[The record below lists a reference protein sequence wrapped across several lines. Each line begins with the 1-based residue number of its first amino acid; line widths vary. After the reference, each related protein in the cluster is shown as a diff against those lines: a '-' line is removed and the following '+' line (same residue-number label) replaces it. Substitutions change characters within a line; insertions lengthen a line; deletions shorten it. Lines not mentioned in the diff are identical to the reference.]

1 VALTHMRMQ
10 NDINLGS
17 QVPEIDIILGH
28 HDHHYEVTP
37 SDPHGTLV
45 GKSGTDY
52 RELRLLKIALG
63 GYKSKARC
71 PATYSSS
78 SACVLVSFV
87 SNSVSRNSIVYPL
100 SCSRTGHILGELC
113 RRHMRE
119 WRLLQT
125 FMMMRPQPTVSART
139 PPQSNACLQ
148 KRQNQYL
155 PAGWS
160 FEGTPGS
167 DFR

>member
-63 GYKSKARC
+63 GYKLTRPRQHVCS
-71 PATYSSS
+71 
-78 SACVLVSFV
+78 CVICEQFCL
-87 SNSVSRNSIVYPL
+87 
-100 SCSRTGHILGELC
+100 
-113 RRHMRE
+113 
-119 WRLLQT
+119 
-125 FMMMRPQPTVSART
+125 PQ
-139 PPQSNACLQ
+139 
-148 KRQNQYL
+148 
-155 PAGWS
+155 
-160 FEGTPGS
+160 
-167 DFR
+167 

>member
-1 VALTHMRMQ
+1 VDLIVALTHMRMQ

-63 GYKSKARC
+63 GYECEARF
-71 PATYSSS
+71 PTTYSSS
-78 SACVLVSFV
+78 SACVF
-87 SNSVSRNSIVYPL
+87 
-100 SCSRTGHILGELC
+100 LC
-113 RRHMRE
+113 H
-119 WRLLQT
+119 L
-125 FMMMRPQPTVSART
+125 
-139 PPQSNACLQ
+139 
-148 KRQNQYL
+148 
-155 PAGWS
+155 
-160 FEGTPGS
+160 
-167 DFR
+167 